1 MHFSRLKSSR
11 STNRDDATKKGYITM
26 KGLFRLCACL
36 AIFGFLPLSS
46 VLAQQPIP
54 EVAQQHFQAGI
65 AMIEKAEVP
74 DDLRNALNE
83 FEAAADLAPMW
94 PEIHYN
100 LAQLAA
106 ETDKPAKAIKEFE
119 CYLNL
124 APEAADRGKVQE
136 EIVRLQ
142 GVIAIKR
149 KIGLPGVTFAAMPD
163 GIWVMQVYPGSRV
176 GNTGL
181 RKGMKIIA
189 VEGESVI
196 GATLEDFFR
205 AIDATTAESDP
216 LKAATKERMFTR
228 SGGYARYNKTASSD
242 NKVEETGPIVT
253 MKIKSPGLDQAG
265 SLFFRKSM
273 FHSNVI
279 EIEADEFD
287 TEVTN
292 ENLPVLV
299 TFWADWCGPCHEYVP
314 IVESQSAAY
323 AGKIKFININVDE
336 NRQFVGRLGVK
347 GLPTM
352 MIYKSG
358 QLISTHTGRLA
369 MEKVEQVISS
379 AVGIGG

>member
-1 MHFSRLKSSR
+1 
-11 STNRDDATKKGYITM
+11 M

-36 AIFGFLPLSS
+36 AIFGFLPFTPIF
-46 VLAQQPIP
+46 AQQSIP
-54 EVAQQHFQAGI
+54 EAAQQHFQAGI
-65 AMIEKAEVP
+65 AMIQNAEVP

-119 CYLNL
+119 RYLNL
-124 APEAADRGKVQE
+124 APQAADYGKVQE
-136 EIVRLQ
+136 EIARLQ
-142 GVIAIKR
+142 GVIAVKR

-176 GNTGL
+176 GNSGL
-181 RKGMKIIA
+181 RKGTKIVA
-189 VEGESVI
+189 VEGTSVV

-216 LKAATKERMFTR
+216 IKAGTKARLYSRISTAR
-228 SGGYARYNKTASSD
+228 SAKTAASG
-242 NKVEETGPIVT
+242 NKVEETGPIVAL
-253 MKIKSPGLDQAG
+253 KIISPGIDHQAG
-265 SLFFRKSM
+265 SLYFKKSM

-287 TEVTN
+287 TEVLNAT
-292 ENLPVLV
+292 LPVLV
-299 TFWADWCGPCHEYVP
+299 TFWADWCEPCHEYVP
-314 IVESQSAAY
+314 IVETQSAAY
-323 AGKIKFININVDE
+323 AGKIKFVNINVDE
-336 NRQFVGRLGVK
+336 NRQFAGRLGVK

-352 MIYKSG
+352 MIYKGG

>member
-1 MHFSRLKSSR
+1 MKCLSR
-11 STNRDDATKKGYITM
+11 
-26 KGLFRLCACL
+26 FCACL
-36 AIFGFLPLSS
+36 AIFSFLPLSPA
-46 VLAQQPIP
+46 LAQQPIP
-54 EVAQQHFQAGI
+54 EAAQQHFQAGVALI
-65 AMIEKAEVP
+65 QKADVP
-74 DDLRNALNE
+74 DDLRNALTE
-83 FEAAADLAPMW
+83 FEAAAGLAPQW

-106 ETDKPAKAIKEFE
+106 ETDKPAKAINEFGI
-119 CYLNL
+119 YLNL
-124 APEAADRGKVQE
+124 APEAADRAKVQE

-142 GVIAIKR
+142 CLIAIKR

-181 RKGMKIIA
+181 RKGAKIIA
-189 VEGESVI
+189 VEGTSVA

-216 LKAATKERMFTR
+216 LKAATKGRMFTR

-253 MKIKSPGLDQAG
+253 LKIKSPGLDRSG
-265 SLFFRKSM
+265 TLFFKKSM

-292 ENLPVLV
+292 EKLPVLV
-299 TFWADWCGPCHEYVP
+299 TFWADWCEPCHEFVP
-314 IVESQSAAY
+314 IVETQSAEH
-323 AGKIKFININVDE
+323 AGKIKFININADE
-336 NRQFVGRLGVK
+336 NKKLAGQLGVK

-352 MIYKSG
+352 MIFKNG
-358 QLISTHTGRLA
+358 QLMSTHTGRLPK
-369 MEKVEQVISS
+369 EKIEQVISS
-379 AVGIGG
+379 AVGMGG